1 MNAFSRTIRSYSLIL
16 ILVLSTSAQ
25 GDDLL
30 SSLPSF
36 KEMLQ
41 ADSGASEP
49 ISYDRPDTHAPGHLM
64 GDHLHSP
71 GSQMFEYKYM
81 NMSMSGLLSG
91 DDNISNSTAQS
102 FGGADY
108 MAVPTKMTMEMHMM
122 HYMVGWRENITLYI
136 MPMWVVNTMESTTYM
151 NSGMGSMPMGT
162 MRRSNGGFADL
173 PFGGLWRLKKNS
185 NGELIANIGVS
196 APTGDIDNQ
205 TTNPM
210 NGMPMEFP
218 YAMRTG
224 AGHWRALPGL
234 TYKRIEDNG
243 SIGVQFQSAI
253 ALDKNGEGYSVGDE
267 YRLSAWKTKLIDDEQ
282 RLAFSARIESLW
294 RGSIQGVDSDLM
306 MGMSPVANASF
317 SGGNW
322 INLGLGGIYT
332 LDSGARLNLEFG
344 IPLYQ
349 HVEGIQMEQD
359 WSLAASWSKSF

>member
-1 MNAFSRTIRSYSLIL
+1 MNRFFHTISSLTLIA
-16 ILVLSTSAQ
+16 ILVISTPVQ
-25 GDDLL
+25 GEDLL
-30 SSLPSF
+30 APLPTF

-41 ADSGASEP
+41 ADSGESEP
-49 ISYDRPDTHAPGHLM
+49 ISFDRPDTHAPGQLM
-64 GDHLHSP
+64 GDHLHAP

-81 NMSMSGLLSG
+81 NMSMSGLLTG
-91 DDNISNSTAQS
+91 DDEISNMAAQS
-102 FGGADY
+102 YNGADY
-108 MAVPTKMTMEMHMM
+108 MAVPTKMNMEMHMM
-122 HYMVGWRENITLYI
+122 HYMVGWHENVTLYI

-151 NSGMGSMPMGT
+151 DGGMGSMPMGT

-173 PFGGLWRLKKNS
+173 PFGGLWLLKKNS
-185 NGELIANIGVS
+185 FGELIANIGVS

-234 TYKRIEDNG
+234 TYKRLDDGG
-243 SIGVQFQSAI
+243 SLGVQIQSAI
-253 ALDKNGEGYSVGDE
+253 ALGTNDESYSVGDE
-267 YRLSAWKTKLIDDEQ
+267 YRLSFWKTKLIDDQ
-282 RLAFSARIESLW
+282 KRLAFSARIESLW
-294 RGSIQGVDSDLM
+294 RGSIQGADADLM

-349 HVEGIQMEQD
+349 HVDGIQMRQD
-359 WSLAASWSKSF
+359 WTLAASWSKSF